1 MKQRK
6 QRLGITFD
14 TYGERTFNMITD
26 SNLNHIREKIYKL
39 RTAIM
44 YSMSNDVCKLPN
56 SIVTALQVDDEG
68 QLWFACPKPL
78 LEVSEYDNSFPAR
91 LHFYHK
97 GILFHLEVSGKATIV
112 DDDAT
117 SSTSMGFAPGGKHL
131 LVRMSMNAIEYTE
144 PYGKRERSRL
154 EMMLNKGYKWML
166 KNIALPHQSK
176 HELSKHPM

>member
-1 MKQRK
+1 
-6 QRLGITFD
+6 
-14 TYGERTFNMITD
+14 MITD
-26 SNLNHIREKIYKL
+26 GNLNDIRKKIYQL

-56 SIVTALQVDDEG
+56 SIVTALEVDDEG

-78 LEVSEYDNSFPAR
+78 QEVSEYEESFPVR

-112 DDDAT
+112 EENFDEHNLQGFKPDD
-117 SSTSMGFAPGGKHL
+117 KHM

-154 EMMLNKGYKWML
+154 EMMLEKGYKWML
-166 KNIALPHQSK
+166 KNIAIPHSSK
-176 HELSKHPM
+176 PALSKNTM